1 MNWIVKLALVGGL
14 LVGGC
19 ETTPPEGGGGIP
31 GLKVEEVMR
40 APLEGTAEKEM
51 IVSSVVIPPNT
62 TLPVH
67 WHPGEEFAYIVKGS
81 ARLWRPGEE
90 AIVGKKGDVVKVPYR
105 AVHTAITGPEGVEL
119 MIFRVHEKGRPERVV
134 VEQ

>member
-1 MNWIVKLALVGGL
+1 MKKFLYIALVMLTGIW
-14 LVGGC
+14 VCGC
-19 ETTPPEGGGGIP
+19 ETGSMGGGDEVVI
-31 GLKVEEVMR
+31 EEVMR
-40 APLEGTAEKEM
+40 SPIEGDAGKEM

-67 WHPGEEFAYIVKGS
+67 WHPGEEYAYIVKGY

-90 AIVGKKGDVVKVPYR
+90 EVVGKKGDVVKVPYR

-119 MIFRVHEKGRPERVV
+119 MVFRVHEKGRPDRVFV
-134 VEQ
+134 D